1 MVKTQGYKPRQP
13 EGPLPTGNK
22 SKHECSPT
30 KLKFINKTP
39 WLKLRCS
46 HRHTLFILLSLAKR
60 YHSMFGYQN
69 SGNVNILNSL
79 TSYTNQEGQPKA
91 NSISIIKTCI
101 ICQAVFI
108 YRRTNV
114 IQTIDIF
121 FARFRGYQFMS
132 VYLTAFTSLRV
143 FVSEQS
149 SGAEH
154 NTDHLQSLS
163 ILNSHSWI
171 TSWNKET

>member
-1 MVKTQGYKPRQP
+1 MVKTQGYKPRQT
-13 EGPLPTGNK
+13 EGPLPTGDK

-30 KLKFINKTP
+30 KYYVNQLKFINKTP

-91 NSISIIKTCI
+91 NSISIIKSCI

-108 YRRTNV
+108 YRYFLLDSG
-114 IQTIDIF
+114 DISLCLLIKQHSPLWGCLYLSYHQ
-121 FARFRGYQFMS
+121 RQNIILITYSHYQF
-132 VYLTAFTSLRV
+132 
-143 FVSEQS
+143 
-149 SGAEH
+149 
-154 NTDHLQSLS
+154 
-163 ILNSHSWI
+163 
-171 TSWNKET
+171 